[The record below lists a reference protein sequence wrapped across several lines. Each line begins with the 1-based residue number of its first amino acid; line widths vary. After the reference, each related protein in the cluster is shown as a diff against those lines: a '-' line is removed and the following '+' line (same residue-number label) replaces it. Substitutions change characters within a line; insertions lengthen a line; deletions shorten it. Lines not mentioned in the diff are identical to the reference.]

1 MLAADA
7 KPFCSVRGPHRS
19 RLQVGCA
26 PGLRARG
33 ERHWRP
39 DADSQLEA
47 ELSPRGH
54 LRPSPPALL
63 LRPPSAAASPKAA
76 GLAGSAP
83 ALRRLTSPPALS
95 FLSRGIRS
103 TGQVLRIFWKKQH
116 VNAWGLHFSDKN
128 DFRQHC
134 FPRAHARFCDKGLAD
149 PPVPGTVPCDGNHPH
164 SSPWQPQGQHLGII
178 IAVCGWGN

>member
-7 KPFCSVRGPHRS
+7 KPFCSVRGPHRA

-26 PGLRARG
+26 PGLRASG

-39 DADSQLEA
+39 GADSQLEA

-54 LRPSPPALL
+54 LCPSPPALL
-63 LRPPSAAASPKAA
+63 LCPPSDAASPKAA

-134 FPRAHARFCDKGLAD
+134 FPRAHARFCDKVLAN
-149 PPVPGTVPCDGNHPH
+149 PPVPGTVPCDGNRPH
-164 SSPWQPQGQHLGII
+164 SSPWQP
-178 IAVCGWGN
+178 